1 MWGSRKFYF
10 GTNISVGVRDVD
22 QAIVWSE
29 EKLGLRLT
37 PIKSE
42 DFEAFLS
49 FSKDDDVG
57 LALVKIPDGE
67 LKANIEGHP
76 ILFSKKLEACR
87 EEFASR
93 GIQVS
98 PIQQDSGGNRFFQF
112 QDADRN
118 SIEVCIEP

>member
-10 GTNISVGVRDVD
+10 GTNISVGVRDVH
-22 QAIVWSE
+22 QSIVWYQ

-42 DFEAFLS
+42 DFEAFLA
-49 FSKDDDVG
+49 FSKDDEVG
-57 LALVKIPDGE
+57 LALVRIPDGE
-67 LKANIEGHP
+67 SKVNIEGHP

-93 GIQVS
+93 GVQVG
-98 PIQQDSGGNRFFQF
+98 PIQQDSGGNRFFNF
-112 QDADRN
+112 QDAERN
-118 SIEVCIEP
+118 TIEVCVEP